1 MPLPGRAAKIDRRS
15 PLGGVRGVR
24 GGLAGV
30 LVAWAALAS
39 LVTGCA
45 GPGRPVPAP
54 AAPASPAQAAESGA
68 PVELAPAPAPA
79 TLVPSDASAAVAARD
94 AKAAAPYSA
103 GYRIRLAQA
112 VRANIIFPVSSMP
125 RVKHP
130 CEVDVST
137 APDGR
142 IVGFSVTASSGT
154 REWDDAV
161 KRGLMRTRTLPP
173 DTDGRVPANL
183 VLRFS
188 PR

>member
-1 MPLPGRAAKIDRRS
+1 MAVLRRAREIDLQGRPRDA
-15 PLGGVRGVR
+15 R
-24 GGLAGV
+24 GGAAGA
-30 LVAWAALAS
+30 LVASAMLAALMA
-39 LVTGCA
+39 GCA
-45 GPGRPVPAP
+45 GSRTSAPVAATPKAP
-54 AAPASPAQAAESGA
+54 ALATESGA
-68 PVELAPAPAPA
+68 PVELAPVAAEAASAAPA
-79 TLVPSDASAAVAARD
+79 TGPATRD
-94 AKAAAPYSA
+94 ANAAAPYSA
-103 GYRIRLAQA
+103 GYRLRLAQA
-112 VRANIIFPVSSMP
+112 VRANIIFPPTLVP

-154 REWDDAV
+154 HEWDDAV
-161 KRGLMRTRTLPP
+161 KRGLMRTRMLPP